1 MNILIDIGHPAHV
14 HLFRN
19 LYAELKNRGHEVI
32 VTVKNLESAKSLL
45 NIYQIPFIELG
56 SKKDSIGGKLMGQLV
71 FLKELYKIS
80 RKHKID
86 LAIGS
91 SLTII
96 HLSKISRVKSFLFD
110 DDDSAV
116 EPLMAKFGHPFA
128 DYIVSPD
135 VLAYER
141 KKKHHIT
148 YAGYHELAYLHP
160 ARFKPDP
167 TVLDEL
173 GIGRDEPFFIMRF
186 NAFKAHHDIG
196 VQGLSVENKSKL
208 IELLKT
214 KGKVFITTE
223 RGIEPEFEAY
233 KLKVSPEKAHS
244 LLYYATMFI
253 GDSQTMTSESAV
265 LGTPAIRSNSFV
277 GRISYLEEEEHK
289 YQLTYGFL
297 PGQMEQ
303 MFSKIAA
310 LLEMPDLQEEWQSR
324 RKRML
329 EDKIDVTAF
338 FVWLIENYPESIR
351 QHHQNPQNQFKF
363 RT

>member
-1 MNILIDIGHPAHV
+1 
-14 HLFRN
+14 
-19 LYAELKNRGHEVI
+19 
-32 VTVKNLESAKSLL
+32 
-45 NIYQIPFIELG
+45 LG
-56 SKKDSIGGKLMGQLV
+56 SKKDSIGGKLMGQLT
-71 FLKELYKIS
+71 FLRQLYSIS
-80 RKHKID
+80 RKHNID

-128 DYIVSPD
+128 DYIISPD

-160 ARFKPDP
+160 NRFQPDP

-196 VQGLSVENKSKL
+196 VQGLSVENKARL
-208 IELLKT
+208 IKMLEP

-233 KLKVSPEKAHS
+233 QLKVSPEKAHS

-289 YQLTYGFL
+289 YELTYGFL
-297 PGQMEQ
+297 PEQ
-303 MFSKIAA
+303 TEKMFDKIAE
-310 LLEMPDLQEEWQSR
+310 LLAMPDLKAEWQTR
-324 RKRML
+324 RKKLL
-329 EDKIDVTAF
+329 ENKIDVTSF
-338 FVWLIENYPESIR
+338 FLWLIGNYPKSITE
-351 QHHQNPQNQFKF
+351 HNNNPQQQYRF